1 MHKSDPTLKCHVS
14 SFFERFRCI
23 IIEPIRLLYVTYP
36 FINRLNDA
44 RKQINV
50 ESVFTSTGR
59 LLRTSLVLIDT
70 VFGFEVI
77 TINKI
82 KNRFIFF

>member
-14 SFFERFRCI
+14 LENVSFFERFRCV
-23 IIEPIRLLYVTYP
+23 IIEPIRLLYLTYP

-50 ESVFTSTGR
+50 ESVFTSAGR
-59 LLRTSLVLIDT
+59 LLRTSLVLVDT
-70 VFGFEVI
+70 FFGFEVI
-77 TINKI
+77 MINK
-82 KNRFIFF
+82 N